1 MQPQRVSS
9 TSEPFPIAPK
19 LTVVIPTYNCAK
31 WLNRAV
37 GSVGTLSGCDIQL
50 IIVDDGSTD
59 ETPEVLLRLSAEFP
73 SLLILNK
80 PNGGLSSARNLGLTH
95 TQGRYVL
102 FLDADDML
110 IPCDVS
116 VFVDSGCHMIRIGVE
131 EVSAGEHPLARTESM
146 RILSGRE
153 YLADGFKNNSFYTSS
168 CAYIYQVDWL
178 RRSAL
183 SFEDN
188 LLHED
193 NLFTVQALLNA
204 ATVLVVPTLLY
215 RYIRRADSI
224 TMSQDHDKL
233 LARVHAYVRIAGML
247 TTIGNKDPSFDLRWK
262 IQEVL
267 DGAQR
272 LATRCENRSGQMIV
286 LRGLLRFIFSH
297 RGFGGHAFQYKQLT
311 RVLKYLRCLVIPH

>member
-1 MQPQRVSS
+1 MLPKQDSYARASPTDS
-9 TSEPFPIAPK
+9 PI

-31 WLNRAV
+31 WLDRAV
-37 GSVGTLSGCDIQL
+37 RSTRTLSGCEIQV
-50 IIVDDGSTD
+50 IVVDDGSTD
-59 ETPEVLLRLSAEFP
+59 ETPEVLLRLSAAFP
-73 SLLILNK
+73 SLLILSK

-95 TQGRYVL
+95 AKGSYLL

-110 IPCDVS
+110 LPCDVS
-116 VFVDSGCHMIRIGVE
+116 VFVESGCHMIRIGVE

-146 RILSGRE
+146 RIVSGRE

-178 RRSAL
+178 RQSAL

-193 NLFTVQALLNA
+193 NLFTVQALLTA
-204 ATVLVVPTLLY
+204 ASVLVVPTLLY
-215 RYIRRADSI
+215 RYIRRTDSI
-224 TMSQDHDKL
+224 TMAQDHDKL
-233 LARVHAYVRIAGML
+233 LARVHSYVRIAGML

-272 LATRCENRSGQMIV
+272 LATRCSNRRGQVIA
-286 LRGLLRFIFSH
+286 LRGLLKFILSY
-297 RGFGGHAFQYKQLT
+297 RGFGGHAFQYEQLT
-311 RVLKYLRCLVIPH
+311 RVLKYLRCLVIPL